1 MLVNM
6 LAEFVENF
14 EKVCNENRIDIL
26 NEFWDNKPDRKTDSV
41 VIELIYAGTVFSFE
55 IYIWNN
61 EVYAV
66 GGITY
71 VMLKGVEY
79 YAEHFSM
86 IELEELEDGPA
97 NLEEIIDFI
106 TNCEVRKKMIKLAHT
121 VDDFFESFDGDRE
134 QEFIKEY
141 IRMHYDIY

>member
-86 IELEELEDGPA
+86 IESEELEDGPA

-134 QEFIKEY
+134 QKFIKEY

>member
-1 MLVNM
+1 M

-86 IELEELEDGPA
+86 IESEELEDGPA
-97 NLEEIIDFI
+97 DLEEIIDFI

>member
-1 MLVNM
+1 M
-6 LAEFVENF
+6 LAEFVKNF
-14 EKVCNENRIDIL
+14 KKVCNENCIDIL
-26 NEFWDNKPDRKTDSV
+26 DELWDNNPNRKTDSV
-41 VIELIYAGTVFSFE
+41 DITVMYVGTTFYFE
-55 IYIWNN
+55 IYIWDN

-66 GGITY
+66 GGVTC

-86 IELEELEDGPA
+86 MESEEIEDGPA

-106 TNCEVRKKMIKLAHT
+106 INCEIKKKMIKLAHA
-121 VDDFFESFDGDRE
+121 VDDFFESFDDDIE
-134 QEFIKEY
+134 QCFIKEY